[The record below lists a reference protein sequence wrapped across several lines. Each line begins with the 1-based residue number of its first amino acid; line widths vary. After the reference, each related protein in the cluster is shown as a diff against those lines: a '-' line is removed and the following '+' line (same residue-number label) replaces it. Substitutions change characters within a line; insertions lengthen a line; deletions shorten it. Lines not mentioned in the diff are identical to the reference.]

1 MYRKY
6 QLAVMGLQ
14 STYNDT
20 DMQYRDSIIR
30 AIIVDWKGNEVR
42 REIRRRSREN
52 DIAKKGEKGR
62 VHYALRWRHK
72 RGDRSSVKDM

>member
-1 MYRKY
+1 
-6 QLAVMGLQ
+6 
-14 STYNDT
+14 
-20 DMQYRDSIIR
+20 MQYHDSIIPT
-30 AIIVDWKGNEVR
+30 IIVDWKSDKVQ

-52 DIAKKGEKGR
+52 DIAKKGEKER